1 MKIST
6 EIKIYGFFFAAASA
20 GILILGTVTYDSTQN
35 LMVTDNSVSH
45 TLQVRDSLEE
55 LLSAI
60 LGAENGRRGY
70 LMTGDFQYQ
79 LRFEAC
85 VAQIRPDVKKTQLLT
100 ANEPDQRKTIA
111 ALIASTEE
119 TISIWEE
126 TTAHLQ
132 KGKGDAAQ
140 QMEVSNKGAEVTPEI
155 IALLDEMTRAED
167 DLLGIKPTA
176 ASTTGDRTIATVA
189 IASGF
194 YAVIVFLAIGLIH
207 RDLSERKRG
216 EEKLAKERAFL
227 DLAIASLPGTFCLFD
242 RDGKLLRWNF
252 NLETISGYSPEEIAE
267 MNPLD
272 FFVEEYKPS
281 VREAI
286 QRVFNERASDIDA
299 EVLSKNGTQRHY
311 FFNARRIL
319 VDGKAYVICA
329 GIDITAHKLAEMK

>member
-1 MKIST
+1 MKLNT
-6 EIKIYGFFFAAASA
+6 EVKIYGFFLAAAFA
-20 GILILGTVTYDSTQN
+20 GVLILSTVTYDSTRN
-35 LMVTDNSVSH
+35 LMVTDKSVSH
-45 TLQVRDSLEE
+45 TLEVRDSREE
-55 LLSAI
+55 LLSAV
-60 LGAENGRRGY
+60 LGAENGRGGY
-70 LMTGDFQYQ
+70 LMPGDFQYELQ
-79 LRFEAC
+79 FEAC
-85 VAQIRPDVKKTQLLT
+85 VAQIRRDVKKTELLT

-140 QMEVSNKGAEVTPEI
+140 QIELTNKGAEVTARI

-167 DLLGIKPTA
+167 DLVRIKTTA
-176 ASTTGDRTIATVA
+176 ASKTGDRTIATVA

-194 YAVIVFLAIGLIH
+194 SAVIVFLAIGLIH
-207 RDLSERKRG
+207 RDLSERKLG
-216 EEKLAKERAFL
+216 GEKLAKERAFL

-281 VREAI
+281 IRESI
-286 QRVFNERASDIDA
+286 QRVLKESACDIDA
-299 EVLSKNGTQRHY
+299 EVLAKNRTQCHY
-311 FFNARRIL
+311 FFNT
-319 VDGKAYVICA
+319 
-329 GIDITAHKLAEMK
+329 TACCPNR